1 VTYSIV
7 LGSHFSSGINYIDF
21 DSGCGAT
28 SLYMKSGIV
37 TSFETAFKIANG
49 RQFNQN
55 EISEINKVI
64 NARMPLIRSAL
75 FGTG

>member
-28 SLYMKSGIV
+28 LYMKSGIV
-37 TSFETAFKIANG
+37 ASFETAFKIANG

>member
-1 VTYSIV
+1 
-7 LGSHFSSGINYIDF
+7 
-21 DSGCGAT
+21 
-28 SLYMKSGIV
+28 MKSGIV
-37 TSFETAFKIANG
+37 ASFETAFKIANG

-64 NARMPLIRSAL
+64 NARMPLIRSL